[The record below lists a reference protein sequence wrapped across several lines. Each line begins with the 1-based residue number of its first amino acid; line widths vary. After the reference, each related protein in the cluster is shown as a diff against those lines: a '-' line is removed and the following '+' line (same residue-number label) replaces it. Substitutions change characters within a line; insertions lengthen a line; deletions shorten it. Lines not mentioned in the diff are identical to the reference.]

1 MAIQVIILIKFLDI
15 FRYSYTTL
23 QSIGTKPMLYS
34 FLNPITANILAFFT
48 ALTIMLTCG
57 KNFIALMHSWQH
69 DGQPI
74 RECGPQS
81 HLSKKGTPT
90 MGGILILAAISM
102 TILLYADLSTP
113 ETWIC
118 LGVIAVFG
126 TAGFFDDYIKVKRHT
141 PDAMTAKIK
150 LLIQFAAAA
159 GIAGFAVLRYPE
171 PINFSTII
179 PYFNM
184 PLNLWY
190 IYIPFLMIV
199 IAGTSNAVNLSD
211 GLDGLASGLLLP
223 PFTVFMVIALGSIIV
238 YETPVDLFS
247 IGVVCSA
254 VIGACLGF
262 LWFNSSPAQIF
273 MGDTG
278 SLALGALL
286 GTIAVMLKQE
296 LLLAIIGIVFVIEAL
311 SVMLQVFWY
320 KKTKTRIFKMAPI
333 HHHFEQ
339 SGWKETT
346 VVSRFR
352 IIGWIAAILGLLTMI
367 LPSFGMWFGE

>member
-1 MAIQVIILIKFLDI
+1 
-15 FRYSYTTL
+15 
-23 QSIGTKPMLYS
+23 MLYS